1 MGSNIAGRV
10 AIQDQMEKHDA
21 PEQFGVCGC
30 INGYR

>member
-1 MGSNIAGRV
+1 MRSNIGRRI
-10 AIQDQMEKHDA
+10 ASQSQMEMYDA